1 MGRIENPCFS
11 GTAILKP
18 REHAKRD
25 GISSL
30 SDAELIALLLNTG
43 SKKENVV
50 ALSQRILSEKG
61 GLRGVFL
68 NPIPLET
75 KGVKEGKT
83 FRLLAVREIMKR
95 IPLSVSDS
103 ILDSESAF
111 AKTKFHFLNQKK
123 EIALVLYLGQKKEL
137 LMKDIF
143 YDEERKNV
151 KLPLE
156 KVVRR
161 CILSNCK
168 FLILLHNHP
177 SGKLSPSE
185 EDIRFCCILE
195 RKLSLISVVF
205 LDSIIVDDNR
215 FLSMRGEGIS
225 PFE

>member
-1 MGRIENPCFS
+1 MGRIEDPFFS

-43 SKKENVV
+43 NKKENVV
-50 ALSQRILSEKG
+50 SLSQRILSEKG

-95 IPLSVSDS
+95 LPLSVSDVV
-103 ILDSESAF
+103 LDSQSAVK
-111 AKTKFHFLNQKK
+111 KTEYHFLNQKK
-123 EIALVLYLGQKKEL
+123 EIAIILYLGLKKEL
-137 LMKDIF
+137 LLKDVF

-156 KVVRR
+156 KIIRHS
-161 CILSNCK
+161 ILSNCK
-168 FLILLHNHP
+168 FVILLHNHP
-177 SGKLSPSE
+177 SGKLCPSK
-185 EDIRFCCILE
+185 EDLLLCQSLDRRLA
-195 RKLSLISVVF
+195 LISVVF
-205 LDSIIVDDNR
+205 LDSIIVYEGS
-215 FLSMRGEGIS
+215 FLSMRGEGFLS
-225 PFE
+225 FS